1 MALYHVFAASLAR
14 FIGLSDEFKV
24 NISVSDADRLF
35 FTDKV
40 RNSVFG
46 R

>member
-1 MALYHVFAASLAR
+1 MFLPLR
-14 FIGLSDEFKV
+14 LRDLSVSGDEFKV
-24 NISVSDADRLF
+24 NITVSDADRLF

-40 RNSVFG
+40 RNSVFW